1 VTRTVLRPN
10 LLVERFSHL
19 TQRDAELA
27 VTAMLDAISS
37 EMARGNRIEIRG
49 FGSFSITR
57 RAPRLGRNPRSGE
70 PVSVP
75 ETRAAK
81 FKPGEALKVLV
92 DQRAE
97 ELAQREVG

>member
-1 VTRTVLRPN
+1 MNRSDIVE
-10 LLVERFSHL
+10 LLADRFSHL
-19 TQRDAELA
+19 TRRDAELA
-27 VTAMLDAISS
+27 VAAILEAMSNA
-37 EMARGNRIEIRG
+37 MARGNRIEIRG

-81 FKPGEALKVLV
+81 FKPGEALKDLV
-92 DQRAE
+92 
-97 ELAQREVG
+97 G

>member
-1 VTRTVLRPN
+1 MNRSDIVE
-10 LLVERFSHL
+10 LLADRFSHL
-19 TQRDAELA
+19 TRRDAELA
-27 VTAMLDAISS
+27 VTAILEAMSNA
-37 EMARGNRIEIRG
+37 MARGNRIEIRG

-81 FKPGEALKVLV
+81 FKPGEALKALV
-92 DQRAE
+92 DQRTEA
-97 ELAQREVG
+97 LAQREVG